1 MQKIAAVMLFMAFAI
16 ITGCQDQ
23 NKDEGKDRRLAA
35 AEDMLEA
42 IMEDDLPKMKQ
53 LYVEGATPS
62 PEEVLKAKRNWG
74 ISGLDKNDFQMY
86 EASIHVFHA
95 SYKAKSGEP
104 GKIAFRI
111 HNDPDKGVMI
121 DYIGH
126 IAGKQ

>member
-16 ITGCQDQ
+16 IAGCQDQ

-86 EASIHVFHA
+86 EASIHTCFTLLTRRKAESPEKSRFA
-95 SYKAKSGEP
+95 SA
-104 GKIAFRI
+104 
-111 HNDPDKGVMI
+111 MI
-121 DYIGH
+121 
-126 IAGKQ
+126 QTRVS